1 MVRTGWLG
9 ITVVALLAAGCVS
22 EKQYEK
28 TKEQLTEE
36 QKRDAEL
43 EEEYQQ
49 LNKAMGAD
57 LAAKQ
62 LQIARL
68 QDAIQVVVNSE
79 LLFPSGGWGM
89 SEASKAMIDK
99 IAAVLA
105 PHQTTKIFVKGYT
118 DDVPIGPALA
128 REGVT
133 TNLILSQRRADTV
146 MQYLVSRGVKPELVT
161 AKGFGEADPV
171 APNDTAAGRAQNRRV
186 ELSVS
191 MAR

>member
-1 MVRTGWLG
+1 MARIGMFG
-9 ITVVALLAAGCVS
+9 IAVVALLAAGCVS
-22 EKQYEK
+22 EKKYEK
-28 TKEQLTEE
+28 VQEQLTEE

-49 LNKAMGAD
+49 LNKAMSAD
-57 LAAKQ
+57 VAGKQ
-62 LQIARL
+62 MQIARL

-79 LLFPSGGWGM
+79 LLFPSGRWEM
-89 SEASKAMIDK
+89 SETAKQMIDR

-105 PHQTTKIFVKGYT
+105 RYQTSKILVKGFT
-118 DDVPIGPALA
+118 DDVPIGPGLA

-146 MQYLVSRGVKPELVT
+146 MQYLISRGVKPALVS
-161 AKGFGEADPV
+161 AKGFGDADPV
-171 APNDTAAGRAQNRRV
+171 ASNATAAGRAQNRRV

-191 MAR
+191 VAK